1 MTFFS
6 FLPFSFFLTL
16 FLSSLSQ
23 RLQNAEYNPNTKT
36 IFLINQMKSKK
47 EKKRKERDLFMSKRI
62 NSISINWMLKLSWNG
77 SLVSIALTR
86 PIPILFSS
94 PIVGT

>member
-1 MTFFS
+1 
-6 FLPFSFFLTL
+6 
-16 FLSSLSQ
+16 
-23 RLQNAEYNPNTKT
+23 
-36 IFLINQMKSKK
+36 MKSKKKKKGK
-47 EKKRKERDLFMSKRI
+47 EKKRKERDLFMSRRI